1 MTKTFAPLLGAFT
14 FLTILAPVSAHAA
27 DTYTLDPSHTS
38 VIWTAEH
45 FGYSKPHGIFSMIE
59 GTVTLDKA
67 APGKSSVNVT
77 VNTGNLFT
85 GNSKFDDHL
94 KSKDFFNVGEF
105 PKATFVSNKVEVT
118 GEKTAKVTGNLT
130 LLGVEKPLTLDVVFN
145 KEAPNPMSQKP
156 TVGFSA
162 TGTIK
167 RSQYGMVFG
176 TPGVSDDVK
185 IVIEAEA
192 NKEK

>member
-1 MTKTFAPLLGAFT
+1 MTKTFAPLLGAIAFFT
-14 FLTILAPVSAHAA
+14 FATPISANAA

-38 VIWTAEH
+38 VIWAAQH
-45 FGYSKPHGIFSMIE
+45 FGFSTPHGIFSMIE
-59 GTVTLDKA
+59 GSVTLDEA
-67 APGKSSVNVT
+67 APAKSSVNVT

-85 GNSKFDDHL
+85 GNVKFDDHL
-94 KSKDFFNVGEF
+94 KSKDFFNIGEF
-105 PKATFVSNKVEVT
+105 PKATFVSNNVEPT
-118 GEKTAKVTGNLT
+118 GDKTAKVTGNLT
-130 LLGVEKPLTLDVVFN
+130 MLGVTKPLTLEVTFN
-145 KEAPNPMSQKP
+145 KKEPNPRSQKP

-162 TGTIK
+162 TGVIK

-185 IVIEAEA
+185 IIIEAEA